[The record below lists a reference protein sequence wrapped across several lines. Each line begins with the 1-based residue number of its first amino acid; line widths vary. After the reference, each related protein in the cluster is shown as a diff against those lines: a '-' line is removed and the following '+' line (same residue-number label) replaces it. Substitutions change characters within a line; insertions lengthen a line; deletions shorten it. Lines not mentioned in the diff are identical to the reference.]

1 MTDFFPG
8 QRVACIDGHFH
19 PTVWEWVNEVPMEG
33 SIYTIRRVMTNNR
46 HAVTGK
52 VGPGVSL
59 VEIPGRIG
67 QSREVFWVME
77 RFRPLDLEDYSSAAK
92 RAKSRAGKARIPAP
106 TRRTKQPA
114 TAPA

>member
-8 QRVACIDGHFH
+8 QRVVCIDGNFH
-19 PTVWEWVNEVPMEG
+19 PTVWEWVNEVPIEG
-33 SIYTIRRVMTNNR
+33 SIYTVRRVMAHNR

-67 QSREVFWVME
+67 RGREVFWVME
-77 RFRPLDLEDYSSAAK
+77 RFRPLDLEDFSSAAK
-92 RAKSRAGKARIPAP
+92 KAKSRADKARTPTP

>member
-8 QRVACIDGHFH
+8 QQVVCIDGHFH
-19 PTVWEWVNEVPMEG
+19 PTVWEWVNEVPIEG
-33 SIYTIRRVMTNNR
+33 NIYTIRRVMTNNR

-67 QSREVFWVME
+67 QGREVFWVME
-77 RFRPLDLEDYSSAAK
+77 RFRPLDLEDFSSAAK
-92 RAKSRAGKARIPAP
+92 RAKSRADRARNPTP
-106 TRRTKQPA
+106 TRRPKQPA